1 MERTTQHDIV
11 ADLIE
16 LSVRPGD
23 APRMPKGERP
33 SDDVL
38 DRWARAAALAE
49 PNAREAA
56 VWAIREAAHPAGV
69 LPASIQGLYAARGQG
84 EWTHRKVP
92 AATLRR
98 EAEPTSCAQ
107 ST

>member
-23 APRMPKGERP
+23 APRFPKGKRP

-56 VWAIREAAHPAGV
+56 VWDTRGRARRRGDTRVDSGSLCRARARRVGQPYGAGAQPPWLDV
-69 LPASIQGLYAARGQG
+69 PHLPPR
-84 EWTHRKVP
+84 
-92 AATLRR
+92 
-98 EAEPTSCAQ
+98 
-107 ST
+107 